1 MYVNMHN
8 VCARIQYSENNPDTV
23 SVYNTLLHTRKHALF
38 QTWERKG
45 TSTMLILS
53 FISYFE
59 LAVSVNFLA
68 LT

>member
-1 MYVNMHN
+1 MYVDIHN

-23 SVYNTLLHTRKHALF
+23 SVIYSYTLGSMHYFKPGK
-38 QTWERKG
+38 EKE